1 MHTAA
6 LTFGTLSSTEFYQNR
21 TVITQLQEIYITWAT
36 HQLQIKNCMQ
46 LWNCRCVCLY
56 IYIHRRTPIPVDSVS
71 AVLVICSLPQPEKK
85 FEKLKKW

>member
-46 LWNCRCVCLY
+46 L
-56 IYIHRRTPIPVDSVS
+56 
-71 AVLVICSLPQPEKK
+71 
-85 FEKLKKW
+85 